1 MQSDF
6 GTSLKVCSSFCKTS
20 DEITFFAFA
29 KYKANIQST
38 TVWVENA
45 FVEATPFSIPARVKI
60 VASAVLVIE
69 ELSTLQTTRVL
80 RPAAFAIFKASKVSA
95 VSPLWEITI
104 NSVSFV
110 KRGSLYLN
118 SLAISILHLIF
129 ESLSNKY
136 VDVNPAW
143 YEVPQA
149 QILISVIPS
158 IIDFSISSN
167 KISLSLIL
175 PSIQSATT
183 VLCS

>member
-6 GTSLKVCSSFCKTS
+6 GTSIKVCNSFCITS
-20 DEITFFAFA
+20 FEITFFAFA
-29 KYKANIQST
+29 KYKANIHKT

-45 FVEATPFSIPARVKI
+45 LVEATPFSIPALVKI

-69 ELSTLQTTRVL
+69 ELSTLQTTSVL
-80 RPAAFAIFKASKVSA
+80 RPAFFAIFKASKVSA

-104 NSVSFV
+104 NKVSFV

-118 SLAISILHLIF
+118 SLAISTLHLTF
-129 ESLSNKY
+129 ESRSNKY
-136 VDVNPAW
+136 EAVNPAW

-149 QILISVIPS
+149 QIFISLIPS
-158 IIDFSISSN
+158 IIEASISSN

-175 PSIQSATT
+175 PSIQSLTT